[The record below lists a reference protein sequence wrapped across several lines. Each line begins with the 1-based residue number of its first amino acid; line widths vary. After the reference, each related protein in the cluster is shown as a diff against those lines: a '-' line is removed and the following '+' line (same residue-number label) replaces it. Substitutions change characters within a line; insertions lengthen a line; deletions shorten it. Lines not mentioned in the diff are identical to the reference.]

1 MSKQVAI
8 IGAGPIGLELAIALK
23 RAGVDY
29 IHFEGGSIGE
39 TIVRYPPRT
48 GLYSAPEGLAI
59 AGVPIQ
65 PGARSCTREKYLAY
79 LRRVSEKLRLDVR
92 THNRVISIR
101 RRDGLFELGSL
112 TPDGKIHTCL
122 AGTVVIATG
131 SLSIPRRLNIPG
143 EHLPHVSHYLG
154 EPNARSGRAIVVVGG
169 RNSALEAVLCCYE
182 NRDSVTLSY
191 RRAALCPIR
200 AKSWL
205 VHQVNALIRSGD
217 VRALFRTVPKS
228 ITRTHVLLE
237 SEEGERFEVPADV
250 VLLMTGYL
258 PDVSL
263 LRFAG
268 VRLNAHNHAPF
279 FSAETMETNVKGLYV
294 AGAITAGA
302 QDDVRV
308 FIETC
313 HPHVERIMAA
323 ILPRM

>member
-8 IGAGPIGLELAIALK
+8 IGAGPIGLELAIGLT
-23 RAGVDY
+23 RAGIDY
-29 IHFEGGSIGE
+29 IHFESGSIGE
-39 TIVRYPPRT
+39 TIARYPPRT

-59 AGVPIQ
+59 AQVPIQ
-65 PGARSCTREKYLAY
+65 ADTRSCTREKYLAY
-79 LRRVSEKLRLDVR
+79 LRQVSEQLRLDVR
-92 THNRVISIR
+92 TQNRVISLR

-112 TPDGKIHTCL
+112 TPDEKLHTCL
-122 AGTVVIATG
+122 AGTVVVATG
-131 SLSIPRRLNIPG
+131 SLSIPRKLNIPG
-143 EHLPHVSHYLG
+143 EHFSHVRHYLG
-154 EPNARSGRAIVVVGG
+154 EYDARSGRSVVVVGG
-169 RNSALEAVLCCYE
+169 RNSALEAVLRCYE
-182 NRDSVTLSY
+182 NGDSVTLSY

-217 VRALFRTVPKS
+217 VRALFRTAPKS
-228 ITRTHVLLE
+228 ITQTHVLLE
-237 SEEGERFEVPADV
+237 SEEGERFEVPADD

-263 LRFAG
+263 LRLAG

-279 FSAETMETNVKGLYV
+279 FSAETMETNVEGLYV
-294 AGAITAGA
+294 AGALTAGA
-302 QDDVRV
+302 QDDVKV

-323 ILPRM
+323 LLSRM